1 VVEGLADPA
10 LQVLVEVVA
19 ILVEVVA
26 ILVVVVVEVA
36 GPEQ

>member
-1 VVEGLADPA
+1 VEADLADPA

-19 ILVEVVA
+19 ILVVVVV
-26 ILVVVVVEVA
+26 ILVVVEVA